1 MEIVR
6 TEGNRELVYE
16 LVYDYDKVVMLIK
29 EIIENCSITKR
40 DRFVV
45 ETRAWEVEDVINNT
59 MIWDNFKMYSNV
71 SDIKA
76 EPINDPCDYWRHGDP
91 APYSFLADK
100 LVVPEL
106 VHFLIRVI
114 NNENVDFDWFVNNK
128 ELDRKKDL
136 ELEIKKLDLEIDKIS
151 NFETEKK
158 IDMLTEL
165 YRKVKVLKNIPEFDY
180 DVLAGYYAKA
190 KEVVKLELVQE
201 TIKYRKR
208 NK

>member
-6 TEGNRELVYE
+6 NEGNRELVYE
-16 LVYDYDKVVMLIK
+16 LVYDYDKVIMLIK

-45 ETRAWEVEDVINNT
+45 EARAWQVEDVINNS
-59 MIWDNFKMYSNV
+59 IVFPNFKMYSNV
-71 SDIKA
+71 SDIKE

-91 APYSFLADK
+91 RPYSFLADK
-100 LVVPEL
+100 LIVPEL
-106 VHFLIRVI
+106 VHFLIKI
-114 NNENVDFDWFVNNK
+114 LNNESVDFDWFENTK
-128 ELDRKKDL
+128 ELSRKKDL
-136 ELEIKKLDLEIDKIS
+136 DLEIINFDLEIRKVS

-165 YRKVKVLKNIPEFDY
+165 NRKVKVLKNIPEFDY